1 MSEVKQEILVVSI
14 QEFVIIISFRRH
26 YFFRES
32 IEINKETAALIWHP
46 FISFESIKNSK
57 SLRVFGDTDKSIM
70 QYFGPTNVMYYVEQ
84 YELTLSCHFYLSH
97 FPFDSHKCRIE
108 FGSLWY
114 ETKSLNLS
122 ATIVQIRGYPDITPK
137 DGPTII
143 TDLPYP
149 FEFQIESLPAFE
161 IDFNDGYKY
170 SFTGALLTLERKRID
185 YLMVGYYYPTTAFAL
200 LSMISYL
207 IDADIVRSF

>member
-1 MSEVKQEILVVSI
+1 MIASI

-32 IEINKETAALIWHP
+32 IEINKETAASIWHP
-46 FISFESIKNSK
+46 LIAFENIKNSK
-57 SLRVFGDTDKSIM
+57 SLRVFGDTDMSII
-70 QYFGPTNVMYYVEQ
+70 QYSGSTKLMYYVEQ
-84 YELTLSCHFYLSH
+84 YQLTLSCHFYLSH
-97 FPFDSHKCRIE
+97 FPLDSHKCCIE

-114 ETKSLNLS
+114 ETKLLNLS

-143 TDLPYP
+143 ADLPYP
-149 FEFQIESLPAFE
+149 FEFQIESLPPFE

-170 SFTGALLTLERKRID
+170 SFTGALLTLERKTVD
-185 YLMVGYYYPTTAFAL
+185 YLLVGYYYPTTAFAL
-200 LSMISYL
+200 LSMISFL
-207 IDADIVRSF
+207 IDADIVSFFFSL

>member
-1 MSEVKQEILVVSI
+1 MIISI
-14 QEFVIIISFRRH
+14 QEFVELVIIISFRRH

-32 IEINKETAALIWHP
+32 IEINKEAAASIWHP
-46 FISFESIKNSK
+46 LIAFENIKNSK
-57 SLRVFGDTDKSIM
+57 SLRVFGDTNKSIFR
-70 QYFGPTNVMYYVEQ
+70 YFGPSKLMYYVEQ

-114 ETKSLNLS
+114 ETKLLNLS
-122 ATIVQIRGYPDITPK
+122 ATTVQLRGYPDITPK

-143 TDLPYP
+143 ADLPYP

-161 IDFNDGYKY
+161 INFNGSTVY
-170 SFTGALLTLERKRID
+170 SFTGALLTLERKSIGS
-185 YLMVGYYYPTTAFAL
+185 LMSGYYYPTSAFL
-200 LSMISYL
+200 PN
-207 IDADIVRSF
+207 